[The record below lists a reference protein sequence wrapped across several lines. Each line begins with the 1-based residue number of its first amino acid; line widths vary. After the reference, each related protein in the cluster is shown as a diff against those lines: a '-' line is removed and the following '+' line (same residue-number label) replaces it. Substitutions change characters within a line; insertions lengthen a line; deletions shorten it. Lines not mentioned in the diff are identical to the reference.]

1 MSKIGVNTGKIFE
14 QLFDTVLPVQGY
26 RILTKDEYSPF
37 LVPTIS
43 GGKHLP
49 DRVIETP
56 DLRWLILSK
65 KWQETAGTAEQK
77 VPFEII
83 KLIDAIKNSNG
94 KFPYAY
100 LIIGGEG
107 WTPKLKAAYL
117 NGDLNQ
123 YINGTELVK
132 VINPERFL
140 TLINRKIL

>member
-1 MSKIGVNTGKIFE
+1 MSKTGVNTGKIFE
-14 QLFDTVLPVQGY
+14 QLFDTVLPTQGY
-26 RILTKDEYSPF
+26 RILPKDEYQSF
-37 LVPTIS
+37 LAPTIS

-56 DLRWLILSK
+56 DLRWIILSK
-65 KWQETAGTAEQK
+65 KWQETSGTAEQK

-83 KLIDAIKNSNG
+83 KLIDAIAKSNG

-107 WTPKLKAAYL
+107 WNPKLKEAYL
-117 NGDLNQ
+117 NGDLNK

-132 VINPERFL
+132 VVNSDRFL
-140 TLINRKIL
+140 TLVNRKNL

>member
-1 MSKIGVNTGKIFE
+1 
-14 QLFDTVLPVQGY
+14 
-26 RILTKDEYSPF
+26 
-37 LVPTIS
+37 
-43 GGKHLP
+43 
-49 DRVIETP
+49 VIETP

-65 KWQETAGTAEQK
+65 KWQETSGTAEQK

-107 WTPKLKAAYL
+107 WTPKLKEAYL
-117 NGDLNQ
+117 NGDLDR

-140 TLINRKIL
+140 TLISRKTL

>member
-1 MSKIGVNTGKIFE
+1 MSKTGVNTGKIFE

-37 LVPTIS
+37 LAPTIS

-65 KWQETAGTAEQK
+65 KWQETGGTAEQK

-83 KLIDAIKNSNG
+83 KLIDAVTKSNG

-107 WTPKLKAAYL
+107 WTPKLKESYL

-132 VINPERFL
+132 IVNPDRFL
-140 TLINRKIL
+140 TLINRKNL